1 MQPVSRLLEIA
12 RAIDEQRVEERAARL
27 SPRLPPGSMAFAVAA
42 LLTAAYPAIG
52 AIIEANPEI
61 AERLAAEGHLAARDR
76 ATYLSRIHARVG
88 DVSDS
93 ARVRRELR
101 RVARDERIRIALREL
116 LPPSVGGAD
125 IDVTARE
132 LTALA
137 EATIEVA
144 LAEAVAAVTA
154 RFGEPRTAAGARSK
168 FVVLGMG
175 KLGGEELNAGS
186 DVDLIYLYDTDEG
199 HVDPSSDRAASIT
212 LHDFWARVARRL
224 TSTLEEV
231 TEDGF
236 VWRVDL
242 RLRPE
247 GRSGPLVNSLAA
259 AERYYEAF
267 GRLWE
272 RAALLRARAIAGD
285 LDFGA
290 EALGVLGPFVW
301 RRQVD
306 PQIAVDMI
314 ELVERARTEL
324 SHDPSRDLKLG
335 PGGIREAEFFVQ
347 SLQLV
352 WGGREPRARAQGML
366 DGLRRLRTLGYVT
379 DREGR
384 ELVEGYLALR
394 RAEHAVQSATG
405 LQTHLLPD
413 GELELE
419 RLARTLR
426 FKDAAAFLADT
437 ERRRGRIKARLM
449 SLLPKGSTRP
459 SRWIEVM
466 AALDRGDRDA
476 FAEALAKHAVL
487 VLGSPGAEPEAAA
500 GAPAAAGAAAGELMA
515 DELTADELAADE
527 LASPGGAPPEQAARA
542 TLTARF
548 RDVADDLFELS
559 RHPDGLLG
567 ARSREA
573 SSTLAETLLA
583 AVVDAADPEQ
593 AARFLRRCFSR
604 IKHSAVYAHML
615 GDDPRALRRLVEAL
629 GSSAFIGDAMVR
641 YPELVDVVL
650 FARGAPGPHLIR
662 HTIEES
668 LSEASPDDD
677 PEEALMA
684 ALRRAKARV
693 TIEVGLGDLGG
704 EVGTREATLALS
716 DLADA
721 SLEAATRFALGT
733 PPGEPVRGLAVI
745 AMGKLGGREIG
756 YGSDLDVFFLFD
768 PACAPSDERGPVSDP
783 GTYYARRAR
792 QIIRL
797 ISMSHAA
804 GPGYE
809 LDTRLRPSGSQG
821 LLVTSLDAF
830 ARYHGIRQAG
840 EPVAASTEPEP
851 PSGPRPARAAVWER
865 LALIRARAAAGDPAL
880 GAEAIAIA
888 HDAAYL
894 QADDFDRIAEEIHR
908 LRLRMEHELSHERR
922 GRRDFKLGR
931 GGLADIEFAVQLL
944 QMRHGADPRVRTTE
958 TLAAIDALASAGYLS
973 AQHAETFRD
982 GHAFLRKLE
991 QRIRIVHADA
1001 SQLLEENAPGVPLLA
1016 RRMGIRGRTAAE
1028 AARELL
1034 ARYGEITR
1042 RVRRAYDAIVARG
1055 AREAD
1060 RAASGAPG
1068 GEGSSPGEAR

>member
-1 MQPVSRLLEIA
+1 MQQVSRLLEIA
-12 RAIDEQRVEERAARL
+12 NAIDEQRVKERAARL
-27 SPRLPPGSMAFAVAA
+27 SPRLPPGTMAFAIAA

-52 AIIEANPEI
+52 ATIEANPDI
-61 AERLAAEGHLAARDR
+61 AERLAAEGHQTARDR
-76 ATYLSRIHARVG
+76 ATYLSRIRGRVG
-88 DVSDS
+88 DVSD
-93 ARVRRELR
+93 ADRVRRELR
-101 RVARDERIRIALREL
+101 RVAREERIRIALREL
-116 LPPSVGGAD
+116 LPPSAGGAD

-144 LAEAVAAVTA
+144 LAEAVSAVTA
-154 RFGEPRTAAGARSK
+154 RFGEPRTATGARSK

-199 HVDPSSDRAASIT
+199 QVGPSGDRAVSVT
-212 LHDFWARVARRL
+212 LHDFWTRVARRL
-224 TSTLEEV
+224 TATLEEV

-259 AERYYEAF
+259 AERYYESF

-272 RAALLRARAIAGD
+272 RAALLRAREIAGD

-301 RRQVD
+301 RRRVD
-306 PQIAVDMI
+306 PQLAVDMI
-314 ELVERARTEL
+314 ELVERARAEL
-324 SHDPSRDLKLG
+324 SHDASRDLKLG

-347 SLQLV
+347 ALQLI

-366 DGLRRLRTLGYVT
+366 DGLRRLRALGYVT

-405 LQTHLLPD
+405 VQTHLLPD
-413 GELELE
+413 SEAEME

-426 FKDAAAFLADT
+426 FEDAAAFLADT
-437 ERRRGRIKARLM
+437 EQRRSRIKARLL

-459 SRWIEVM
+459 SRWIEAM

-476 FAEALAKHAVL
+476 FADALAKHAVL
-487 VLGSPGAEPEAAA
+487 VLGGAGGEPEAAELA
-500 GAPAAAGAAAGELMA
+500 APAA
-515 DELTADELAADE
+515 
-527 LASPGGAPPEQAARA
+527 GAPPEPGASAS
-542 TLTARF
+542 LTARF
-548 RDVADDLFELS
+548 RDVADDLYELS

-573 SSTLAETLLA
+573 SSSLAETLLA
-583 AVVDAADPEQ
+583 AVIDAADPEQ
-593 AARFLRRCFSR
+593 AARFLRLCFSR
-604 IKHSAVYAHML
+604 IRHSAVYARML

-650 FARGAPGPHLIR
+650 LARGAPSAGVIR

-668 LSEASPDDD
+668 LSEAAPDED
-677 PEEALMA
+677 PEEALIA

-693 TIEVGLGDLGG
+693 TIEVGLADLSG

-768 PACAPSDERGPVSDP
+768 PTCAPSGDQGPGSDP

-830 ARYHGIRQAG
+830 ARYHGIRRADGAAQA
-840 EPVAASTEPEP
+840 PAEPESSP
-851 PSGPRPARAAVWER
+851 GARHMRAAIWER
-865 LALIRARAAAGDPAL
+865 LALIRARASAGDPAL

-888 HDAAYL
+888 HEAAYL
-894 QADDFDRIAEEIHR
+894 QADDFDRMAEEIHR
-908 LRLRMEHELSHERR
+908 LRMRMERELSHERR

-944 QMRHGADPRVRTTE
+944 QIRHGADPRVRTSE
-958 TLAAIDALASAGYLS
+958 TLAAIDALASAGYL
-973 AQHAETFRD
+973 AAAHAEIFRD

-1001 SQLLEENAPGVPLLA
+1001 SQLLQENAPGVPLLA
-1016 RRMGIRGRTAAE
+1016 RRTGIRGRTGGE
-1028 AARELL
+1028 AAKELL
-1034 ARYGEITR
+1034 ARYGAITE
-1042 RVRRAYDAIVARG
+1042 RVRRVYEAIVARG
-1055 AREAD
+1055 AAASAAS
-1060 RAASGAPG
+1060 AASGGEASG
-1068 GEGSSPGEAR
+1068 GEASGDEASGDEAR

>member
-1 MQPVSRLLEIA
+1 MQQVSRLLEIA
-12 RAIDEQRVEERAARL
+12 NAIDEQRVRDRAARL
-27 SPRLPPGSMAFAVAA
+27 APRLHPGTMAFAIAA

-52 AIIEANPEI
+52 AIIEANPEL
-61 AERLAAEGHLAARDR
+61 AERLAAEGHQTARDR
-76 ATYLSRIHARVG
+76 ATYLARIRDRIG
-88 DVSDS
+88 DVSDA

-101 RVARDERIRIALREL
+101 RIAREERIRIALREM
-116 LPPSVGGAD
+116 LPPSAGGAD

-144 LAEAVAAVTA
+144 LAEAVSAVTA
-154 RFGEPRTAAGARSK
+154 RFGEPRTATGARSK

-175 KLGGEELNAGS
+175 KLGGDELNAGS

-199 HVDPSSDRAASIT
+199 HVGPSGDRAVSVT

-224 TSTLEEV
+224 TATLEEV

-259 AERYYEAF
+259 AERYYESF

-272 RAALLRARAIAGD
+272 RAALLRAREIAGD

-306 PQIAVDMI
+306 PQLAVDMI
-314 ELVERARTEL
+314 ELVERARAEL
-324 SHDPSRDLKLG
+324 SHDASRDLKLG

-347 SLQLV
+347 ILQLI
-352 WGGREPRARAQGML
+352 WGGRVPRARAQGML
-366 DGLRRLRTLGYVT
+366 DGLRRMRALGYVT

-413 GELELE
+413 SDAEIE

-437 ERRRGRIKARLM
+437 AQRRSRIKARLL
-449 SLLPKGSTRP
+449 SLLPKGSSRP
-459 SRWIEVM
+459 SRWIEAM
-466 AALDRGDRDA
+466 AALDHGDRDA

-487 VLGSPGAEPEAAA
+487 VLGGAGGEPEAAA
-500 GAPAAAGAAAGELMA
+500 ADVAAA
-515 DELTADELAADE
+515 ELTAPPA
-527 LASPGGAPPEQAARA
+527 GAPPEPGANAS
-542 TLTARF
+542 LTARF

-573 SSTLAETLLA
+573 SSSLAETLLA

-593 AARFLRRCFSR
+593 AARFLRLCFSR
-604 IKHSAVYAHML
+604 IRHSAVYARML

-650 FARGAPGPHLIR
+650 FARGAPSADVIR

-668 LSEASPDDD
+668 LSEAAPDDD
-677 PEEALMA
+677 PEEALIA

-693 TIEVGLGDLGG
+693 TIEVGLADLSG

-768 PACAPSDERGPVSDP
+768 PTCAPSGDQGPGSDP

-821 LLVTSLDAF
+821 LLVTSIDSF
-830 ARYHGIRQAG
+830 ARYHGIRPADG
-840 EPVAASTEPEP
+840 AALAPAEPEP
-851 PSGPRPARAAVWER
+851 SPARHIHAAIWER
-865 LALIRARAAAGDPAL
+865 LALIRARASAGDPGL
-880 GAEAIAIA
+880 GAEAMAIA
-888 HDAAYL
+888 HEAAYL

-908 LRLRMEHELSHERR
+908 LRLRMERELSHERR

-944 QMRHGADPRVRTTE
+944 QIRHGADPRVRTTE

-973 AQHAETFRD
+973 AAHAEIFRE

-1016 RRMGIRGRTAAE
+1016 RRTGIRGRTAAE

-1034 ARYGEITR
+1034 ARYGAITE
-1042 RVRRAYDAIVARG
+1042 RVRRAYEAIVAPG
-1055 AREAD
+1055 AAPS
-1060 RAASGAPG
+1060 AASGGEASAPG
-1068 GEGSSPGEAR
+1068 DAR

>member
-1 MQPVSRLLEIA
+1 MQQVSRLLEIA
-12 RAIDEQRVEERAARL
+12 NAIDEQRVKDRAARL
-27 SPRLPPGSMAFAVAA
+27 SPRLRPGTMAFAIAA

-52 AIIEANPEI
+52 AVIEANPDI
-61 AERLAAEGHLAARDR
+61 AERLAAEGHQTARDR
-76 ATYLSRIHARVG
+76 ATYLSRIRARVG
-88 DVSDS
+88 DVSD
-93 ARVRRELR
+93 ADRVRRELR
-101 RVARDERIRIALREL
+101 RVARDERIRVALREL
-116 LPPSVGGAD
+116 LPPSAGGAD
-125 IDVTARE
+125 VDVTARE

-137 EATIEVA
+137 EATVEVA
-144 LAEAVAAVTA
+144 LAEAVSAVTA
-154 RFGEPRTAAGARSK
+154 RFGEPRTATGARSK

-175 KLGGEELNAGS
+175 KLGGDELNAGS

-199 HVDPSSDRAASIT
+199 QVGPSGDRAVSVT

-259 AERYYEAF
+259 AERYYESF

-272 RAALLRARAIAGD
+272 RAALLRAREIAGD

-290 EALGVLGPFVW
+290 EALGVLAPFVW
-301 RRQVD
+301 RRRVD
-306 PQIAVDMI
+306 PQLAGDMI
-314 ELVERARTEL
+314 ELVERARAEL
-324 SHDPSRDLKLG
+324 AHEASRDLKLG

-347 SLQLV
+347 ALQLI
-352 WGGREPRARAQGML
+352 WGGREPRARAQSML
-366 DGLRRLRTLGYVT
+366 DGLRRLRALGYVT

-405 LQTHLLPD
+405 VQTHLLPD
-413 GELELE
+413 SEAEME

-437 ERRRGRIKARLM
+437 AQRQSQIKARLM
-449 SLLPKGSTRP
+449 SLLPKGSSRP
-459 SRWIEVM
+459 SRWVEAV
-466 AALDRGDRDA
+466 AALDHGDRDT

-487 VLGSPGAEPEAAA
+487 VLGKVGEPEGAAA
-500 GAPAAAGAAAGELMA
+500 DAGAA
-515 DELTADELAADE
+515 TELAA
-527 LASPGGAPPEQAARA
+527 PGAAPPEPGVNASLA
-542 TLTARF
+542 ARF

-573 SSTLAETLLA
+573 SSSLAETLLA

-593 AARFLRRCFSR
+593 AARFLRLCFSR
-604 IKHSAVYAHML
+604 IRHSSVYARML
-615 GDDPRALRRLVEAL
+615 GDDPRALRRLIEAL

-650 FARGAPGPHLIR
+650 FARGAPGPDVIR

-668 LSEASPDDD
+668 LSEAAPDDD
-677 PEEALMA
+677 PEEALIA

-693 TIEVGLGDLGG
+693 TIEVGLADLGG

-733 PPGEPVRGLAVI
+733 PAGEPVRGLAVI

-768 PACAPSDERGPVSDP
+768 PACAPSGDQGPGSDP

-821 LLVTSLDAF
+821 LLVTSVESF
-830 ARYHGIRQAG
+830 ARYHGIRRAG
-840 EPVAASTEPEP
+840 EAASASAAPDSSP
-851 PSGPRPARAAVWER
+851 GVRHIRAAIWER
-865 LALIRARAAAGDPAL
+865 LALIRARAAAGDPEL
-880 GAEAIAIA
+880 GAEAMSIA
-888 HDAAYL
+888 HEAAYL

-908 LRLRMEHELSHERR
+908 LRLRMERELSNERR
-922 GRRDFKLGR
+922 GRRDLKLGR

-944 QMRHGADPRVRTTE
+944 QIRHGADPRVRTTE
-958 TLAAIDALASAGYLS
+958 TLSAIEALASAGYLS
-973 AQHAETFRD
+973 AKHAEAFRD

-1016 RRMGIRGRTAAE
+1016 RRTGIRGRTAAE

-1034 ARYGEITR
+1034 ARYGEITE
-1042 RVRRAYDAIVARG
+1042 RVRAAYEAIVARG
-1055 AREAD
+1055 EAPSAPAGGEPGAP
-1060 RAASGAPG
+1060 RGGAAS
-1068 GEGSSPGEAR
+1068 

>member
-1 MQPVSRLLEIA
+1 MQQVTRLLDIA
-12 RAIDEQRVEERAARL
+12 RAIDPQRVEDRAERLSARL
-27 SPRLPPGSMAFAVAA
+27 RPGTMAFAVAA

-52 AIIEANPEI
+52 AAIEANPDI
-61 AERLAAEGHLAARDR
+61 AERLAAEGHQTARDR
-76 ATYLSRIHARVG
+76 ATYLARIRGRAG
-88 DVSDS
+88 DLSD
-93 ARVRRELR
+93 ADRVRRELR
-101 RVARDERIRIALREL
+101 RVAREERIRIALREL
-116 LPPSVGGAD
+116 LPPSAGGAD
-125 IDVTARE
+125 VDVTSRE
-132 LTALA
+132 LTELA

-154 RFGEPRTAAGARSK
+154 RFGEPRTATGARSK

-186 DVDLIYLYDTDEG
+186 DVDLIYLYDTDDG
-199 HVDPSSDRAASIT
+199 HVGPLGDRAVSVT

-259 AERYYEAF
+259 AERYYESF

-272 RAALLRARAIAGD
+272 RAALLRAREIAGD

-290 EALGVLGPFVW
+290 EALSVLGPFVW

-306 PQIAVDMI
+306 PQLAADMI
-314 ELVERARTEL
+314 DLVERARSEL
-324 SHDPSRDLKLG
+324 PHDASRDLKLG

-347 SLQLV
+347 ALQLI
-352 WGGREPRARAQGML
+352 WGGREPRARAKGML
-366 DGLRRLRTLGYVT
+366 DGLRRLRALGYVT

-384 ELVEGYLALR
+384 ELVGGYLALR
-394 RAEHAVQSATG
+394 RAEHAVQSASG
-405 LQTHLLPD
+405 VQTHQLPD
-413 GELELE
+413 GGADLD
-419 RLARTLR
+419 RLARALR
-426 FKDAAAFLADT
+426 FDDAAAFLADL
-437 ERRRGRIKARLM
+437 EQHRGRIKTRLQ
-449 SLLPKGSTRP
+449 SLLPKGSARP
-459 SRWIEVM
+459 SRWTEAM
-466 AALDRGDRDA
+466 AALDHGDREA
-476 FAEALAKHAVL
+476 FAEALAKQAVL
-487 VLGSPGAEPEAAA
+487 LLCS
-500 GAPAAAGAAAGELMA
+500 AGAAEDALTGGAAA
-515 DELTADELAADE
+515 DEGASAELAA
-527 LASPGGAPPEQAARA
+527 PPGAPPEPGTQAA
-542 TLTARF
+542 LSARF

-593 AARFLRRCFSR
+593 AARFLRRCFTR
-604 IKHSAVYAHML
+604 IRHLSVYARML
-615 GDDPRALRRLVEAL
+615 GEDPRALRRLIEAL

-650 FARGAPGPHLIR
+650 FARGAPGPDVIR
-662 HTIEES
+662 HTIQES
-668 LSEASPDDD
+668 LSEAAPDDD
-677 PEEALMA
+677 PEEALMS

-693 TIEVGLGDLGG
+693 TIEVGLADLSG
-704 EVGTREATLALS
+704 EVGTREATNALS

-733 PPGEPVRGLAVI
+733 PAGEPVRGLAVI

-768 PACAPSDERGPVSDP
+768 PARAPSGDVGPGSDP
-783 GTYYARRAR
+783 ATYYARRAR

-797 ISMSHAA
+797 ISMSHAS

-821 LLVTSLDAF
+821 LLVTSVDGF
-830 ARYHGIRQAG
+830 ARYHGVRRAG
-840 EPVAASTEPEP
+840 GASPAPAEPETSP
-851 PSGPRPARAAVWER
+851 GARHPHAAIWER
-865 LALIRARAAAGDPAL
+865 LALIRARAAAGDPDL

-888 HDAAYL
+888 HEAAYL
-894 QADDFDRIAEEIHR
+894 QADDFDRVGEEIHR
-908 LRLRMEHELSHERR
+908 LRLRMERELSHERR

-931 GGLADIEFAVQLL
+931 GGLADIEFSVQFL
-944 QMRHGADPRVRTTE
+944 QMRHGVDPRVRTTE
-958 TLAAIDALASAGYLS
+958 TLAAIDALAAAGYLS
-973 AQHAETFRD
+973 AEHADAFRD
-982 GHAFLRKLE
+982 GHAFLRKIE

-1016 RRMGIRGRTAAE
+1016 RRTGIRARTAAE

-1034 ARYGEITR
+1034 ARYGEITG
-1042 RVRRAYDAIVARG
+1042 RVRKAYDAIVGRG
-1055 AREAD
+1055 KEEG
-1060 RAASGAPG
+1060 ASAGPG
-1068 GEGSSPGEAR
+1068 GEASQASAPEDPR

>member
-1 MQPVSRLLEIA
+1 MQQVSRLLEIA
-12 RAIDEQRVEERAARL
+12 NAIDEQRVKDRAARL
-27 SPRLPPGSMAFAVAA
+27 SPRLRPGTMAFAIAA

-52 AIIEANPEI
+52 ATIEANPDI
-61 AERLAAEGHLAARDR
+61 AERLAAEGHQTARDR
-76 ATYLSRIHARVG
+76 ATYLSRIRSRVG
-88 DVSDS
+88 DVSD
-93 ARVRRELR
+93 ADRVRRELR
-101 RVARDERIRIALREL
+101 RVAREERIRIALREL
-116 LPPSVGGAD
+116 LPPSAGGAD

-144 LAEAVAAVTA
+144 LAEAVSAVTA
-154 RFGEPRTAAGARSK
+154 RFGEPRTATGARSK

-199 HVDPSSDRAASIT
+199 QVGPSGDRAVSVT

-224 TSTLEEV
+224 TATLEEV

-272 RAALLRARAIAGD
+272 RAALLRAREIAGD

-306 PQIAVDMI
+306 PHLAVDMI
-314 ELVERARTEL
+314 ELVERARAEL
-324 SHDPSRDLKLG
+324 SHDASRDLKLG

-347 SLQLV
+347 ALQLI

-405 LQTHLLPD
+405 VQTHLLPD
-413 GELELE
+413 SEAEIE

-437 ERRRGRIKARLM
+437 EQRRSRIKARLL
-449 SLLPKGSTRP
+449 SLLPKGSARP
-459 SRWIEVM
+459 SRWIEAM
-466 AALDRGDRDA
+466 AALDHGDRDA
-476 FAEALAKHAVL
+476 FAEALAKHAVI
-487 VLGSPGAEPEAAA
+487 VLGGAAGEPEAEGDAPDLAAQPA
-500 GAPAAAGAAAGELMA
+500 GAPHEPGAS
-515 DELTADELAADE
+515 
-527 LASPGGAPPEQAARA
+527 AS
-542 TLTARF
+542 LTARF

-573 SSTLAETLLA
+573 SSSLAETLLA

-593 AARFLRRCFSR
+593 AARFLRLCFSR
-604 IKHSAVYAHML
+604 IRHSAVYARML
-615 GDDPRALRRLVEAL
+615 GDDPRALRRLIEAL

-650 FARGAPGPHLIR
+650 FARGAPSADGIR

-668 LSEASPDDD
+668 LSEAAPDDD
-677 PEEALMA
+677 PDEALIA

-693 TIEVGLGDLGG
+693 TIEVGLADLSG

-768 PACAPSDERGPVSDP
+768 PTCAPSGDQGPGSDP

-821 LLVTSLDAF
+821 LLVTSIDSF
-830 ARYHGIRQAG
+830 ARYHGIRRAGGGAQAS
-840 EPVAASTEPEP
+840 AEPESSP
-851 PSGPRPARAAVWER
+851 GARHMRAAIWER
-865 LALIRARAAAGDPAL
+865 LALIRARASAGDPGL

-888 HDAAYL
+888 HEAAYL
-894 QADDFDRIAEEIHR
+894 QADDFDRMAEEIHR
-908 LRLRMEHELSHERR
+908 LRLRMERELSHERR

-944 QMRHGADPRVRTTE
+944 QIRHGADPRVRTTE

-973 AQHAETFRD
+973 AAHAEIFRD

-1016 RRMGIRGRTAAE
+1016 RRTGIRGRTATE
-1028 AARELL
+1028 AATELL
-1034 ARYGEITR
+1034 ARYGAITE
-1042 RVRRAYDAIVARG
+1042 RVRRAYEAIVARG
-1055 AREAD
+1055 A
-1060 RAASGAPG
+1060 ASG
-1068 GEGSSPGEAR
+1068 GEASAPAPAR

>member
-1 MQPVSRLLEIA
+1 MQQVSRLLDIA
-12 RAIDEQRVEERAARL
+12 NAIDDQRVKDRAARL
-27 SPRLPPGSMAFAVAA
+27 TPRLRPGTTAFAIAA

-52 AIIEANPEI
+52 AVIEANPDI
-61 AERLAAEGHLAARDR
+61 AERLAAEGHQTARDR
-76 ATYLSRIHARVG
+76 ATYLARIRARIG
-88 DVSDS
+88 DVSD
-93 ARVRRELR
+93 ADRVRRELR
-101 RVARDERIRIALREL
+101 RVARDERIRVALREL
-116 LPPSVGGAD
+116 LPPSAGGAD

-144 LAEAVAAVTA
+144 LAEAVSAVTA
-154 RFGEPRTAAGARSK
+154 RFGEPRTATGARSK

-175 KLGGEELNAGS
+175 KLGGDELNAGS

-199 HVDPSSDRAASIT
+199 QVGPSGDRTVSVT

-259 AERYYEAF
+259 AERYYESF

-272 RAALLRARAIAGD
+272 RAALLRAREIAGD

-290 EALGVLGPFVW
+290 EALGVLAPFVW
-301 RRQVD
+301 RRRVD
-306 PQIAVDMI
+306 PQLAVDMI

-324 SHDPSRDLKLG
+324 SHDAARDLKLG

-347 SLQLV
+347 ALQLI
-352 WGGREPRARAQGML
+352 WGGREPRARAQSML

-405 LQTHLLPD
+405 VQTHLLPE
-413 GELELE
+413 GEAEME

-426 FKDAAAFLADT
+426 FKDAAAFLADI
-437 ERRRGRIKARLM
+437 EQRRSRIKARLL
-449 SLLPKGSTRP
+449 SLLPKGSSRP
-459 SRWIEVM
+459 SRWIEAM

-487 VLGSPGAEPEAAA
+487 VLGGPTGEPEPAASTATADAAAAA
-500 GAPAAAGAAAGELMA
+500 GAGAAA
-515 DELTADELAADE
+515 ELAAQPGAAPIE
-527 LASPGGAPPEQAARA
+527 PGTHASLA
-542 TLTARF
+542 ARF

-573 SSTLAETLLA
+573 SSSLAETLLA

-593 AARFLRRCFSR
+593 AARFLRLCFSR
-604 IKHSAVYAHML
+604 IRHSSVYARML

-650 FARGAPGPHLIR
+650 FARGAPGPDVIR

-668 LSEASPDDD
+668 LSEAAPDDD
-677 PEEALMA
+677 PEEALIA

-693 TIEVGLGDLGG
+693 TIEVGLADLSG

-733 PPGEPVRGLAVI
+733 PAGEPVRGLAVI

-768 PACAPSDERGPVSDP
+768 PARAPSGDRVPASDP

-821 LLVTSLDAF
+821 LLVTSLDSF
-830 ARYHGIRQAG
+830 ARYHGIRRAG
-840 EPVAASTEPEP
+840 AAPAEPDSSP
-851 PSGPRPARAAVWER
+851 GARHMGAAVWER
-865 LALIRARAAAGDPAL
+865 LALIRARAAAGDPEL

-888 HDAAYL
+888 HEAAYL
-894 QADDFDRIAEEIHR
+894 QADDFDRIADEIHR
-908 LRLRMEHELSHERR
+908 LRLRMERELSHERR

-931 GGLADIEFAVQLL
+931 GGLVDIEFAVQLL

-958 TLAAIDALASAGYLS
+958 TLTAIEALESAGYLS
-973 AQHAETFRD
+973 PKHAEVFRD

-1016 RRMGIRGRTAAE
+1016 RRTGIRGRTAAE

-1034 ARYGEITR
+1034 ARYGAITG
-1042 RVRRAYDAIVARG
+1042 RVRAAYDAIVA
-1055 AREAD
+1055 
-1060 RAASGAPG
+1060 SGAAEEPG
-1068 GEGSSPGEAR
+1068 APGEAR

>member
-1 MQPVSRLLEIA
+1 MQQVSRLLEIA
-12 RAIDEQRVEERAARL
+12 NAIDEQRVKERAARL
-27 SPRLPPGSMAFAVAA
+27 TPRLRPGTMAFAIAA

-52 AIIEANPEI
+52 AVIEANPDI
-61 AERLAAEGHLAARDR
+61 AERLAAEGHQTARDR
-76 ATYLSRIHARVG
+76 ATYLARLRARVG
-88 DVSDS
+88 DVSD
-93 ARVRRELR
+93 ADRVRRELR
-101 RVARDERIRIALREL
+101 RAARDERIRIALREL
-116 LPPSVGGAD
+116 LPPSAGGAD
-125 IDVTARE
+125 VDDTARE

-144 LAEAVAAVTA
+144 LAEAVSAVTA
-154 RFGEPRTAAGARSK
+154 RFGEARTATGARSK

-175 KLGGEELNAGS
+175 KLGGDELNAGS

-199 HVDPSSDRAASIT
+199 QVGPSGDRAVSVT

-247 GRSGPLVNSLAA
+247 GRSGPIVNSLAA
-259 AERYYEAF
+259 AERYYESF

-272 RAALLRARAIAGD
+272 RAALLRAREIAGD

-290 EALGVLGPFVW
+290 EALGVLAPFVW
-301 RRQVD
+301 RRRVD
-306 PQIAVDMI
+306 PQLAVDMI
-314 ELVERARTEL
+314 ELVERARVEL
-324 SHDPSRDLKLG
+324 SHDASRDLKLG

-347 SLQLV
+347 ALQLI

-405 LQTHLLPD
+405 VQTHLLPD
-413 GELELE
+413 SEAEME

-437 ERRRGRIKARLM
+437 EQRRSRIKARLL
-449 SLLPKGSTRP
+449 SLLPKGSSRP
-459 SRWIEVM
+459 SRWIEAM

-487 VLGSPGAEPEAAA
+487 VLGGPAGEPEAAVS
-500 GAPAAAGAAAGELMA
+500 AAAAEGAAAEGAAQPGAAPLEPGAHASMA
-515 DELTADELAADE
+515 
-527 LASPGGAPPEQAARA
+527 
-542 TLTARF
+542 ARF

-573 SSTLAETLLA
+573 SSSLAETLLA

-593 AARFLRRCFSR
+593 AARFLRLCFSR
-604 IKHSAVYAHML
+604 IRHSSVYARML
-615 GDDPRALRRLVEAL
+615 GDEPRALRRLVEAL

-650 FARGAPGPHLIR
+650 FARGAPGADVIR

-668 LSEASPDDD
+668 LSEAAPDDD
-677 PEEALMA
+677 PEEAIIA

-693 TIEVGLGDLGG
+693 TIEVGLADLGG

-768 PACAPSDERGPVSDP
+768 PARAWSGDHGPGSDP

-821 LLVTSLDAF
+821 LLVTSIDSF
-830 ARYHGIRQAG
+830 ARYHGIRRAG
-840 EPVAASTEPEP
+840 AAASASAEPDSSP
-851 PSGPRPARAAVWER
+851 GARHIGAATWER
-865 LALIRARAAAGDPAL
+865 LALIRARAAAGDPEL

-888 HDAAYL
+888 HEAAYL
-894 QADDFDRIAEEIHR
+894 QAGDFDRIAEEIHR
-908 LRLRMEHELSHERR
+908 LRLRMERELSHERR

-931 GGLADIEFAVQLL
+931 GGLADIEFSVQLL

-973 AQHAETFRD
+973 PKHAEVFRD

-1016 RRMGIRGRTAAE
+1016 RRTGIRGRTAAE
-1028 AARELL
+1028 SARELL
-1034 ARYGEITR
+1034 ARYGAITG
-1042 RVRRAYDAIVARG
+1042 RVRAAYEAIVG
-1055 AREAD
+1055 SEA
-1060 RAASGAPG
+1060 APESSAS
-1068 GEGSSPGEAR
+1068 GEAR